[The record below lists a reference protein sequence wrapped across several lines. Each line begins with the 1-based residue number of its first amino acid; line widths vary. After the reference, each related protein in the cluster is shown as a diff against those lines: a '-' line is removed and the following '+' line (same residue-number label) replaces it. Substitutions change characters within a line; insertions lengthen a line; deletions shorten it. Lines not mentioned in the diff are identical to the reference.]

1 MEVPSTIG
9 GSGVEYYQKGITDLI
24 QQYNFTFYAA
34 GLDADTV
41 TDVDIKSMTQIN
53 GNRDISTKVLSDR
66 ELLTTESWSGM
77 SNAQGDFN
85 LVGFMDN
92 TTKQIWGP
100 YCGEPGKPPANPV
113 TDYSRVDLIFPQ
125 DDFPDGDFWVEKT
138 KASSSNGQTTIV
150 DDGVP
155 TNAMCAI
162 YESVLLFELK
172 QGGIVKNTTE
182 ITLIMNVCT
191 NLDVDAADTPFSI
204 TLDLDVFLDGINKTI
219 SPSNLNSS
227 VEKAVIPYN
236 KTTEREVVHLDY
248 RIKSTD

>member
-1 MEVPSTIG
+1 
-9 GSGVEYYQKGITDLI
+9 
-24 QQYNFTFYAA
+24 
-34 GLDADTV
+34 
-41 TDVDIKSMTQIN
+41 
-53 GNRDISTKVLSDR
+53 
-66 ELLTTESWSGM
+66 
-77 SNAQGDFN
+77 
-85 LVGFMDN
+85 
-92 TTKQIWGP
+92 
-100 YCGEPGKPPANPV
+100 
-113 TDYSRVDLIFPQ
+113 
-125 DDFPDGDFWVEKT
+125 
-138 KASSSNGQTTIV
+138 
-150 DDGVP
+150 
-155 TNAMCAI
+155 MCAI

-236 KTTEREVVHLDY
+236 NTTEREVVHLDY